1 MSNNK
6 NDIERYSRIFKALSN
21 PNRLQIFLLLVSC
34 CKPGTVCSFE
44 DQGTTYVGDL
54 AKNLD
59 IVPSTV
65 SHHVKEL
72 RQAGLIK
79 VRRSGQKI
87 ECWID
92 PEVIKELEEYFKN
105 KG

>member
-6 NDIERYSRIFKALSN
+6 KDLEKFAHIFKALSN
-21 PNRLQIFLLLVSC
+21 PNRLKIFLRLVSC
-34 CKPGTVCSFE
+34 CMPGTIWSYKAQEC
-44 DQGTTYVGDL
+44 TYVGDL
-54 AKNLD
+54 AKDLD

-65 SHHVKEL
+65 SHHMKEL

-79 VRRSGQKI
+79 MKRSGQKI

-92 PEVIKELEEYFKN
+92 PGIINELEGFFKT
-105 KG
+105 KS

>member
-6 NDIERYSRIFKALSN
+6 NDIDRYSQIFKALSN

-34 CKPGTVCSFE
+34 CMPGTVCSFE
-44 DQGTTYVGDL
+44 DKGTTYVGDL

-65 SHHVKEL
+65 SHHLKEL

-87 ECWID
+87 ECWVD
-92 PEVIKELEEYFKN
+92 LEVIKELEEFFKDRR
-105 KG
+105 

>member
-6 NDIERYSRIFKALSN
+6 NDIDRYSRIFKALSN

-34 CKPGTVCSFE
+34 CKPGTVLSFE
-44 DQGTTYVGDL
+44 DQGATYVGDL

-72 RQAGLIK
+72 RQAGLMK

-92 PEVIKELEEYFKN
+92 PEVIRELEEYFKD